1 MGREG
6 GGCAREGVFRSCE
19 PDTWKG
25 LSVSTYG
32 TALVIDVAVGG
43 DVAGVQSRLL
53 ALEDA
58 DVYVIDGLAGW
69 HRFSTYTREVEIT
82 KDIGG
87 LLELAGRSR
96 AAVAED
102 FDEFGA
108 EWSVLSN
115 RDGQVEILHRHYILN
130 ADPAAPD
137 EVSVAISD
145 LGDDDPRIENVDG
158 PDAAT
163 AAAREFDRD
172 PAAMLAA
179 EDRADQ
185 AWRKLGDVGGPFPWW
200 DALELPWPQEG
211 VGVLLPRT

>member
-1 MGREG
+1 M
-6 GGCAREGVFRSCE
+6 
-19 PDTWKG
+19 
-25 LSVSTYG
+25 STYG
-32 TALVIDVAVGG
+32 TAMVIDVAAGG

-58 DVYVIDGLAGW
+58 DVYVIDGPAGW

-82 KDIGG
+82 KDISG

-102 FDEFGA
+102 LDEFGA

-115 RDGQVEILHRHYILN
+115 HDGQVEILHRHYILN

-163 AAAREFDRD
+163 AAARAIRPRSGGDARGRR
-172 PAAMLAA
+172 PSRPGLAKA
-179 EDRADQ
+179 R
-185 AWRKLGDVGGPFPWW
+185 RRRRTISVVGR
-200 DALELPWPQEG
+200 
-211 VGVLLPRT
+211 PRVAVAP